1 MILVEKNTISI
12 SSELFNLI
20 SQRIKNPQ
28 VGFDTV
34 EDYVDYVLR
43 ELLLEDSDTQEKN
56 SNEEEISQEE
66 AKKIREELKKLGYV

>member
-34 EDYVDYVLR
+34 EDYVDFVLR
-43 ELLLEDSDTQEKN
+43 ELLLEDSDSQEKN
-56 SNEEEISQEE
+56 SNEEELSQEE
-66 AKKIREELKKLGYV
+66 ANKIREELKKLGYV

>member
-1 MILVEKNTISI
+1 VILVEKNTISI

-28 VGFDTV
+28 VGFNTV

-43 ELLLEDSDTQEKN
+43 ELLLEDTDNKEKN
-56 SNEEEISQEE
+56 SNEEELSQEE
-66 AKKIREELKKLGYV
+66 ANKIQEELKKLGYV